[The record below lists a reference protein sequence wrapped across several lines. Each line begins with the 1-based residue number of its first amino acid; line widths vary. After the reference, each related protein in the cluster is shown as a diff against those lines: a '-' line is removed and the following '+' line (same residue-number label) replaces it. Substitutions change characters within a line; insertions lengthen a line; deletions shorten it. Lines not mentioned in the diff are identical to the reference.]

1 MNAPHN
7 PTPKRALVLS
17 GGGARGAY
25 EVGTLRY
32 IMHALPADLGYSPR
46 FDIVCGTSVG
56 AINAAWV
63 AATLD
68 DPHYCAARLEHLWRS
83 LRFSEVIRFSYGEL
97 GRLLYHYLLEER
109 LPGLV
114 RRTQRAMAD
123 TSRPG
128 GFLHTSFFDR
138 LVRHEIP
145 FRRIEQNLKSGHLEA
160 ASVSATDIVSGQTAV
175 FVQTHRPLP
184 PWTRDR
190 RRIARQGPITPRK
203 VLASAAIPVLFPSVQ
218 VHGRW
223 YCDGALRQNTPIS
236 PALRLG
242 ADRVLVIALK
252 NASPLERQRPTPVP
266 EHLRKIAHPNLAY
279 VMGKLLDAL
288 LLDPLDYDLSVL
300 NRVNAM
306 LRVGEE
312 AFGKEHFLPP
322 FNEVIRRHRGQGYR
336 VVEPLLIRPS
346 RDLGELAAG
355 LARTLPESFW
365 GSAPLR
371 HVGQRALES
380 EGGRESDLLSYVLFD
395 GQYTGEL
402 IELGWQD
409 AARRHEELVA
419 FFRDEPSETLSQ
431 VPA

>member
-1 MNAPHN
+1 MIS
-7 PTPKRALVLS
+7 PTTSLANDSKKGPQRALVLS

-25 EVGTLRY
+25 EVGVLRY
-32 IMHALPADLGYSPR
+32 IMHALPAELGHAPR
-46 FDIVCGTSVG
+46 FDIISGTSVG

-68 DPHYCAARLEHLWRS
+68 EPHYCAARLEHLWRA
-83 LRFSEVIRFSYGEL
+83 LNFQEVIRFSYPEV
-97 GRLLYHYLLEER
+97 GRLLYHYLVESK
-109 LPGLV
+109 LPGPL
-114 RRTQRAMAD
+114 RRAQLALSD

-128 GFLHTSFFDR
+128 GFLHTGFFDR

-145 FRRIEQNLKSGHLEA
+145 FRRIEHNLASGHLRA
-160 ASVSATDIVSGQTAV
+160 ASVTATDIISGQTTV
-175 FVQTHRPLP
+175 FVQSHQPLP

-190 RRIARQGPITPRK
+190 RRIARAGPITPKK
-203 VLASAAIPVLFPSVQ
+203 VLASAAIPMLFPSVQ

-242 ADRVLVIALK
+242 ADRLLVISLK
-252 NASPLERQRPTPVP
+252 SEPPHARARHPTPVP
-266 EHLRKIAHPNLAY
+266 EHLRRVEHPDLSY
-279 VMGKLLDAL
+279 VLGKVLDAL

-306 LRVGEE
+306 LRYGEE
-312 AFGKEHFLPP
+312 AFGEERFLPT
-322 FNEVIRRHRGQGYR
+322 FNDVIRSHRGQGYR
-336 VVEPLLIRPS
+336 VVEPLLLRPS
-346 RDLGELAAG
+346 RDLGELAAS

-371 HVGQRALES
+371 RIGQRATET

-402 IELGWQD
+402 IDMGYED
-409 AARRHEELVA
+409 AAARHEELVG
-419 FFRDEPSETLSQ
+419 FFRDEE
-431 VPA
+431 A